1 MSLAPGTKLG
11 PYEIR
16 CALGAGG
23 MGEVYRASDSRLGR
37 DVAIKILPAYLAGS
51 SDARRR
57 FEREA
62 KAISSLN
69 HPNICTLYDI
79 GHQDGLDFIVMECL
93 EGESLCSRLSKG
105 PLPLDQALKYGAQ
118 IARGLSSAHRSGII
132 HRDLKPG
139 NIMLT
144 KSGAKILDFGIAKA
158 APPIAT
164 DTTLPADAQISAV
177 TEPGQVVGTYSYMSP
192 EQVQGK
198 DLDSRSDMFSLGTVL
213 YEMVTGRKAFG
224 GENGFRVASA
234 ILEKEPEPITAI
246 APLTPANVDRVIRRC
261 LKKDRDERWQTSQDL
276 GSELEWISESGVQRS
291 PTVPHTTQRAAGWL
305 MWSFCGL
312 VGLGLIVGALIWQSR
327 RATRQP
333 SYFLA
338 MLPFTV
344 HDMALSPNEHT
355 IAVVG
360 PSTSGGTNVLW
371 LYEVGGQEG
380 RRLPES
386 EGASFPFWSPEG
398 KTLAFFADGK
408 MKKLEIAGGSVQVIC
423 DAPAG
428 RGGTWSADG
437 TVVFSPSGQLGGGLY
452 QVPATGGM
460 PVRITV
466 PDAARGEN
474 SHRWPVFL
482 PDGKHFLYLAGNISG
497 QSDADAIFAGTLGSS
512 DKRFIIKAT
521 GNAVY
526 APPGFLLF
534 CRERTLYAQKFDF
547 SKLSLSGEAVPLL
560 NDVSYLP
567 RIMHNEYSADAGVL
581 VAQRGTD
588 VSLSKLVWRDRAG
601 GEIGSIGQPDV
612 YANLALAPNG
622 KAVGLDKTDQEN
634 QNADVWTY
642 DLRRNSMNRLTFDP
656 AIDAT
661 PVWSPDGTSILFASS
676 RAGFFQMYV
685 KKADGREDEKLL
697 ALDPSDKSDKYPSA
711 WSPDGKHILYERTT
725 EAIRLW
731 VADLPVET
739 TKALLNGSDS
749 TKNGQFSPDGNWV
762 AYTSNAS
769 GKWEIYVTSFPDTR
783 GKWQIS
789 NTGGAQPRWR
799 GDGKELF
806 YLGSDGKMMAVPLTI
821 KGHFE
826 SGVPTPLFQAG
837 GREQIAGSELVT
849 YDVTKD
855 GQRFLINTQMES
867 AATKPMTLVLNWR
880 AKVEK

>member
-1 MSLAPGTKLG
+1 MSLTPGTKLG

-23 MGEVYRASDSRLGR
+23 MGEVYRARDLRLGR
-37 DVAIKILPAYLAGS
+37 DVAIKILPAYLAAS

-62 KAISSLN
+62 KTISGLN
-69 HPNICTLYDI
+69 HPNICTLYDV
-79 GHQDGLDFIVMECL
+79 GHQDGFDFIVMECL
-93 EGESLCSRLSKG
+93 EGESLSKRLSKG
-105 PLPLDQALKYGAQ
+105 PLPLEQALKYGVQ
-118 IARGLSSAHRSGII
+118 IARGLSSAHRSGVI

-144 KSGAKILDFGIAKA
+144 KSGAKILDFGLAKA
-158 APPIAT
+158 LPQMAT
-164 DTTLPADAQISAV
+164 DTTLTANALTSAV
-177 TEPGQVVGTYSYMSP
+177 TEPGNIVGTYPYMSP

-198 DLDSRSDMFSLGTVL
+198 DLDTRSDMFSLGAVL
-213 YEMVTGRKAFG
+213 YEMVSGRRAFG

-234 ILEKEPEPITAI
+234 ILETEPEPITTI

-261 LKKDRDERWQTSQDL
+261 LTKDRDERWQTAQDL
-276 GSELEWISESGVQRS
+276 GSELEWISESGPQSSSAVS
-291 PTVPHTTQRAAGWL
+291 HTTKQAPGWL
-305 MWSFCGL
+305 LWSLCGV
-312 VGLGLIVGALIWQSR
+312 VGLGLIVGALIWRSR
-327 RATRQP
+327 IATRQQ

-344 HDMALSPNEHT
+344 HDMAVAPNEHT

-360 PSTSGGTNVLW
+360 PSNSGRTNVLW

-380 RRLPES
+380 RRLPET
-386 EGASFPFWSPEG
+386 EGASFPFWSPDG
-398 KTLAFFADGK
+398 KALAFFADGK
-408 MKKLEIAGGSVQVIC
+408 LKRLETAGGSVQVVC

-428 RGGTWSADG
+428 RGGTWNAEG
-437 TVVFSPSGQLGGGLY
+437 TIVFSPSGQLGGGLF
-452 QVPATGGM
+452 QVRATGGT
-460 PVRITV
+460 PVRITL
-466 PDAARGEN
+466 PDASRGEN

-497 QSDADAIFAGTLGSS
+497 QTDADAIFAGALGSS
-512 DKRFIIKAT
+512 EKRFIIKAT
-521 GNAVY
+521 GNAAY
-526 APPGFLLF
+526 AQPGYLLF
-534 CRERTLYAQKFDF
+534 CRERTLYAQKFDAG
-547 SKLSLSGEAVPLL
+547 KLAISGEAVPLL

-581 VAQRGTD
+581 VAQRGTE

-601 GEIGSIGQPDV
+601 GEIGTIGKPDV
-612 YANLALAPNG
+612 YANLTLAPNG
-622 KAVGLDKTDQEN
+622 KAIGLDKTDQEN

-642 DLRRNSMNRLTFDP
+642 DLQRGSMNRLTFDP
-656 AIDAT
+656 AIDAA

-676 RAGFFQMYV
+676 RAGNFQMYI
-685 KKADGREDEKLL
+685 KNADGREDEKLL
-697 ALDPSDKSDKYPSA
+697 ALDTSDKADKYPSA

-725 EAIRLW
+725 EAIRLS
-731 VADLPVET
+731 VADLPGGT
-739 TKALLNGSDS
+739 TRELLKGSDS
-749 TKNGQFSPDGNWV
+749 NKNGQFSPDGNWV

-769 GKWEIYVTSFPDTR
+769 GKWEIYVTSFPDAR

-789 NTGGAQPRWR
+789 NAGGTQPRWR

-821 KGHFE
+821 EGHFT
-826 SGVPTPLFQAG
+826 SGAPVPLFQAS

-855 GQRFLINTQMES
+855 GQRFLINTQLES
-867 AATKPMTLVLNWR
+867 AETRPMMLVLNWR
-880 AKVEK
+880 GAVEK